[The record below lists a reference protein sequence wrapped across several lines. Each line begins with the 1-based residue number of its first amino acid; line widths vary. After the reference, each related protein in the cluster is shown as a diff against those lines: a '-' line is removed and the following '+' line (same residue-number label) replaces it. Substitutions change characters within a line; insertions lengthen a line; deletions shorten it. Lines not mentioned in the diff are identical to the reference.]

1 MTRFT
6 VRDAVSADENSV
18 REIVEAVLREFDLPY
33 EPAGR
38 DADLSDFMAQYQ
50 ARGGIFRVVIDEA
63 GEIVGCGGVFP
74 LDEHTAEIRKMYI
87 LPRARGL
94 GHGREILADLIAHA
108 RGRGFDELVLE
119 TLSRLP
125 AAAAHL
131 YRQAGFVDVPHPHPS
146 VRSDRAMKLK
156 TTLSVFE
163 ASHER
168 PLKEDLCTDTHGRGP
183 PQHTSR

>member
-63 GEIVGCGGVFP
+63 GEIVGCGGLFP
-74 LDEHTAEIRKMYI
+74 LDEHTAEIRKMYM

-94 GHGREILADLIAHA
+94 GFGRVMLSDLIAHG
-108 RGRGFDELVLE
+108 RGRFDKLLLE
-119 TLSRLP
+119 TLARLP
-125 AAAAHL
+125 GAAAHL
-131 YRQAGFVDVPHPHPS
+131 YREAGFVDVPQEHPS
-146 VRSDRAMKLK
+146 VRSD
-156 TTLSVFE
+156 
-163 ASHER
+163 
-168 PLKEDLCTDTHGRGP
+168 
-183 PQHTSR
+183 